1 MMLLETSWD
10 PALWRDCIIEPLK
23 SEKKNPK
30 SAKNILIYSTLYTT
44 QRRGVRVE
52 SSLF

>member
-23 SEKKNPK
+23 SEKKIQKAPK
-30 SAKNILIYSTLYTT
+30 IS
-44 QRRGVRVE
+44 
-52 SSLF
+52 